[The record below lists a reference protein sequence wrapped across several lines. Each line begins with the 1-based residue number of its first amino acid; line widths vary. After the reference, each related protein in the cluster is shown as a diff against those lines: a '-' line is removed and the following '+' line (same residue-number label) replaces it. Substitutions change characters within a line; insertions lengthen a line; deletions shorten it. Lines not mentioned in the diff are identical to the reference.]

1 MNAHPQSVSQKLRM
15 AGRDYTRRGWVFV
28 TLSADDHR
36 HLFGGIGDAP
46 VMVPNALGR
55 LVADD
60 WARIP
65 AYFSGVRLGAF
76 QIMPNHFHGLLWL
89 SGFQTAA
96 HPGGNTPGPEKIV
109 SLGEIINPFKGGVT
123 RKWRRVVASRFE
135 GSRFSESSP
144 LCVWQPN
151 YWDVICFNDEELAQ
165 KEAYIRANP
174 LRWTLKRL
182 PRGRVPEGR
191 YLGNLALLRAA
202 PKRALRISRRATAE
216 DIEKAFAEASDNGA
230 SGNAVVVGTVFSPG
244 ERAVLDRLLA
254 RSDARLIWLAPM
266 CLPETV
272 PSKWGG
278 GIGGGPCALAFALCR
293 RPARRNPRDMRAVQ
307 RPGATLGGTGNA
319 MKTNRDLSRLSE
331 SQLEDAALAW
341 LKELGYAVA
350 HGPHIAPGETAA
362 ERDSFGDTVLIG
374 RLRDAVARLNTGI
387 PAEAQ
392 EDAVRKVLRV
402 VTPSLVQTNRAFHR
416 MLRDGIPVEY
426 RRQAPS
432 PQPSPK
438 GRGFHADM
446 PPSTLGR
453 GDGGE
458 GLRWDIVKIIDFDD
472 PAANDWLA
480 VNQFAVVEGQAS
492 RRPDI
497 VLFVNGLPLAVIELK
512 NAADEQTTVWSAY
525 AQLQTYKADIPS
537 LLGYNAM
544 LVASDGVAARAG
556 SITADQEWFKV
567 WREIDAPPSPSPS
580 IPLPKGEGGTA
591 TGMTLPLYHWERG
604 RG

>member
-1 MNAHPQSVSQKLRM
+1 MKSKAEQRTAFHAPLKSKDSELQTEGCRHTNPDICASNALPKVCAFARSEGLCVKRAAAVMNAHPQSVSQKLRM

-272 PSKWGG
+272 PSKWG
-278 GIGGGPCALAFALCR
+278 
-293 RPARRNPRDMRAVQ
+293 
-307 RPGATLGGTGNA
+307 
-319 MKTNRDLSRLSE
+319 
-331 SQLEDAALAW
+331 AALA
-341 LKELGYAVA
+341 
-350 HGPHIAPGETAA
+350 
-362 ERDSFGDTVLIG
+362 
-374 RLRDAVARLNTGI
+374 
-387 PAEAQ
+387 
-392 EDAVRKVLRV
+392 
-402 VTPSLVQTNRAFHR
+402 
-416 MLRDGIPVEY
+416 
-426 RRQAPS
+426 
-432 PQPSPK
+432 
-438 GRGFHADM
+438 
-446 PPSTLGR
+446 
-453 GDGGE
+453 E
-458 GLRWDIVKIIDFDD
+458 GL
-472 PAANDWLA
+472 ALWLSP
-480 VNQFAVVEGQAS
+480 F
-492 RRPDI
+492 
-497 VLFVNGLPLAVIELK
+497 
-512 NAADEQTTVWSAY
+512 AADQPDATRATCEQC
-525 AQLQTYKADIPS
+525 
-537 LLGYNAM
+537 N
-544 LVASDGVAARAG
+544 ARA
-556 SITADQEWFKV
+556 QRLE
-567 WREIDAPPSPSPS
+567 EQ
-580 IPLPKGEGGTA
+580 GTQ
-591 TGMTLPLYHWERG
+591 
-604 RG
+604 